1 MNSSIK
7 LVASWLARYNKQCHI
22 IPMREKELRL
32 ALICYGGVSLAIYM
46 HGVTREIWHLIRAS
60 RAYHDG
66 DETPG
71 GSEAVYFDLLAK
83 IEAVTGTKLRVF
95 TDIIAGSSAGGINGV
110 FLSQAIVTGQSLAPL
125 TDLWLEKADVEI
137 LLDPDARP
145 LSRFSKFWAIP
156 IAWMILRRKGGAI
169 DRMVADEAKDEV
181 ATKLSRFVR
190 ARWFAPPFGGQVFS
204 GLLLDAFDAM
214 AKGMT
219 GKALLPQHQPLDLFV
234 TVTDFA
240 GHDQILML
248 NSPSMVVESEHRIT
262 ISFSTRGRGGMDIA
276 AIPELVFAARAT
288 ASFPGA
294 FPPFSA
300 HELDAQIKARGI
312 KWDSRDMFL
321 QRILPQQFAAGVA
334 ADTMLIDGS
343 VLANAPF
350 NQAIEA
356 LRNRPARREVD
367 RRFVYIDPKPGRPS
381 FRFGKRGGTNAEGG
395 TRMKPPGFFSTIF
408 GATSNIPREQP
419 IRDSLEKLE
428 GRTERV
434 ERMRQITE
442 SLRFEVEGTIEK
454 LLGKTWFLSQPTPE
468 RLNKW
473 RSTANEKGAQAAGYS
488 YPAYGHLKMAGVV
501 DDIIAIAR
509 RSYPEGDAL
518 HFRNLRSAIWSEIR
532 ARGLDAMAHD
542 KGVGATKESIQ
553 FFKEHDIRFRIR
565 RLRFLA
571 RRLAHE
577 IEADYGRE
585 DVGTKS
591 MHDNIYAC
599 LSLFLERET
608 SQFLGA
614 GFGNYVA
621 NGIAAPGKLLDT
633 LAERLDLVEADRL
646 ADSILCDALLQMPEE
661 SRRIM
666 LLGYI
671 GYPLYDIATLPLL
684 QGEGLDEF
692 DPVKVDRI
700 SPEDCNSIRTGG
712 AAATL
717 KGIEFNNF
725 GAFFSRSYR
734 ENDYLWGRLHG
745 AERLIDIILSS
756 LPTGTSL
763 DNSAIQAF
771 KREAFEAILDQEEPR
786 LTKIKPLIASLRTEI
801 ESLSGTAP

>member
-1 MNSSIK
+1 
-7 LVASWLARYNKQCHI
+7 
-22 IPMREKELRL
+22 MREKELRL

-60 RAYHDG
+60 RAYHDDSNAG
-66 DETPG
+66 D
-71 GSEAVYFDLLAK
+71 GSEAIYRDLIEK
-83 IEAVTGTKLRVF
+83 IEAVAGTKLRVF
-95 TDIIAGSSAGGINGV
+95 TDIISGSSAGGINGV
-110 FLSQAIVTGQSLAPL
+110 FLAQAIVTGQSLEPL
-125 TDLWLEKADVEI
+125 TELWLEKADVET

-145 LSRFSKFWAIP
+145 LSRFSKFWATP
-156 IAWMILRRKGGAI
+156 IAWMILRRRGGAI
-169 DRMVADEAKDEV
+169 DRMVADEAKEEV

-204 GLLLDAFDAM
+204 GLLLDAFEVM
-214 AKGMT
+214 AKGVT
-219 GKALLPQHQPLDLFV
+219 GKALLPPHQPLDLFV

-240 GHDQILML
+240 GHDQLLML
-248 NSPSMVVESEHRIT
+248 HSPSMVVESEHRIT
-262 ISFSTRGRGGMDIA
+262 IGFSTRGRVGSDIA

-300 HELDAQIKARGI
+300 HELDAQVKAR
-312 KWDSRDMFL
+312 KLEWPNRDAFL

-334 ADTMLIDGS
+334 ADAMLIDGS

-381 FRFGKRGGTNAEGG
+381 FRFKRRGGSNAEGG

-428 GRTERV
+428 GRTERI
-434 ERMRQITE
+434 ERMRQITD
-442 SLRFEVEGTIEK
+442 SLRVEVENSIEK
-454 LLGKTWFLSQPTPE
+454 MLGKTWFLSQPTPE
-468 RLNKW
+468 RLEKW
-473 RSTANEKGAQAAGYS
+473 RSTANQKGAQAAGYS

-501 DDIIAIAR
+501 DDIMAIAR
-509 RSYPEGDAL
+509 RAWPEGNSM
-518 HFRNLRSAIWSEIR
+518 HFRQLRAAVWAEIR
-532 ARGLDAMAHD
+532 ARGLEAMAGT
-542 KGVGATKESIQ
+542 KGVGATKQSIQ
-553 FFKEHDIRFRIR
+553 FFRDHDIRFRIR

-577 IEADYGRE
+577 IEADYDAEGI
-585 DVGTKS
+585 GTKA

-608 SQFLGA
+608 SDYLGPDFAALVADGVAHA
-614 GFGNYVA
+614 GE
-621 NGIAAPGKLLDT
+621 LLDR
-633 LAERLDLVEADRL
+633 LAERRGLIETDRL
-646 ADSILCDALLQMPEE
+646 TDRMLCEALLQMPDEG
-661 SRRIM
+661 RRVM

-700 SPEDCNSIRTGG
+700 SPEDCMAIRTGG

-717 KGIEFNNF
+717 KGIELNNF
-725 GAFFSRSYR
+725 GAFFSRAYR

-745 AERLIDIILSS
+745 AERLVDIVLSS
-756 LPTGTSL
+756 LPVGAQFA
-763 DNSAIQAF
+763 DADIHEF
-771 KREAFEAILDQEEPR
+771 KRRAFEVILDEEAPR
-786 LTKIKPLIASLRTEI
+786 LNRIKPLIKSLRSEI
-801 ESLSGTAP
+801 EALGGTAP

>member
-1 MNSSIK
+1 M
-7 LVASWLARYNKQCHI
+7 AG
-22 IPMREKELRL
+22 MREKELRL

-60 RAYHDG
+60 RAYHD
-66 DETPG
+66 DSEIAG
-71 GSEAVYFDLLAK
+71 GSETVYCDLLAQ
-83 IEAVTGTKLRVF
+83 IEEVSGTKLRVF

-110 FLSQAIVTGQSLAPL
+110 FLAQAIVTGQSLEPL
-125 TDLWLEKADVEI
+125 TDLWLEKADVEV

-156 IAWMILRRKGGAI
+156 IAWMILRRRGGAI
-169 DRMVADEAKDEV
+169 DRMVADEAKEEV

-190 ARWFAPPFGGQVFS
+190 VRWFAPPFGGRVFS

-219 GKALLPQHQPLDLFV
+219 GKTLLPQHQPLDLFV

-240 GHDQILML
+240 GHDQVLML

-262 ISFSTRGRGGMDIA
+262 ISFSTRGRSGTDIA
-276 AIPELVFAARAT
+276 VIPELVFAARAT

-294 FPPFSA
+294 FPAFSA
-300 HELDAQIKARGI
+300 HELDAQIRARKIDWPG
-312 KWDSRDMFL
+312 RDAFL
-321 QRILPQQFAAGVA
+321 QRVLPQQFAAGVA
-334 ADTMLIDGS
+334 GDTMLIDGS

-381 FRFGKRGGTNAEGG
+381 FRFKRRGGTNAEDGG
-395 TRMKPPGFFSTIF
+395 RIKPPGFFSTIF

-428 GRTERV
+428 GRTERI
-434 ERMRQITE
+434 ERMRQITDG
-442 SLRFEVEGTIEK
+442 LRVEVENTIHTM
-454 LLGKTWFLSQPTPE
+454 LGKTWFLSQPTPE
-468 RLNKW
+468 RLEKW

-501 DDIIAIAR
+501 DDIMAIAR
-509 RSYPEGDAL
+509 RAWPEGDSM
-518 HFRNLRSAIWSEIR
+518 HFRKLRSAIWTEIR
-532 ARGLDAMAHD
+532 ARGLEAMAGS
-542 KGVGATKESIQ
+542 KGVGATRQSIQ
-553 FFKEHDIRFRIR
+553 FFRDHDIRFRIR

-577 IEADYGRE
+577 IEADYGE
-585 DVGTKS
+585 EGIGTKT

-608 SQFLGA
+608 SDYLGA
-614 GFGNYVA
+614 DFAELVA
-621 NGIAAPGKLLDT
+621 NGIDKPGIFLDT
-633 LAERLDLVEADRL
+633 LAERRALIETDRL
-646 ADSILCDALLQMPEE
+646 ADRILCDALLLMPED

-700 SPEDCNSIRTGG
+700 SPEDCLAIRTGG

-717 KGIEFNNF
+717 KGIELNNF
-725 GAFFSRSYR
+725 GAFFSRAYR

-745 AERLIDIILSS
+745 AERLIDVVLSS
-756 LPTGTSL
+756 MPGSGSL
-763 DNSAIQAF
+763 TEADIRNF
-771 KREAFEAILDQEEPR
+771 KRRAFEAILDQE
-786 LTKIKPLIASLRTEI
+786 SLRLKKIAPLLTSLRSEI
-801 ESLSGTAP
+801 EALGGTAP

>member
-1 MNSSIK
+1 
-7 LVASWLARYNKQCHI
+7 
-22 IPMREKELRL
+22 MREKELRL

-60 RAYHDG
+60 RAYHD
-66 DETPG
+66 DSETAG
-71 GSEAVYFDLLAK
+71 GSEVVYCDLIAK
-83 IEAVTGTKLRVF
+83 IEEVAGTKLRVF

-110 FLSQAIVTGQSLAPL
+110 FLAQAIVTGQSLEPL

-156 IAWMILRRKGGAI
+156 IAWMVLRRKGGAI
-169 DRMVADEAKDEV
+169 DRMVADEAKEEV

-240 GHDQILML
+240 GHDQVLML

-262 ISFSTRGRGGMDIA
+262 ISFSTRGRQGMDVA

-312 KWDSRDMFL
+312 EWQGRDTFL

-334 ADTMLIDGS
+334 ADAMLIDGS

-381 FRFGKRGGTNAEGG
+381 FRFKRRGGTNAQDGA
-395 TRMKPPGFFSTIF
+395 RKKPPGFFSTIF

-434 ERMRQITE
+434 ERMRQITD
-442 SLRFEVEGTIEK
+442 SLRVEVEKTIEQM
-454 LLGKTWFLSQPTPE
+454 LGKTWFLSQPTPE
-468 RLNKW
+468 RLEKW
-473 RSTANEKGAQAAGYS
+473 RSTANQKGAQAAGYS

-501 DDIIAIAR
+501 DDIMAIAR
-509 RSYPEGDAL
+509 RAYPEGDSL
-518 HFRNLRSAIWSEIR
+518 HFRNLRSAVWTEIR
-532 ARGLDAMAHD
+532 ARGLEAMAGT
-542 KGVGATKESIQ
+542 KGVGATKQSIQ
-553 FFKEHDIRFRIR
+553 FFREHDIRYRIR

-577 IEADYGRE
+577 IEADYGE
-585 DVGTKS
+585 EGVGTKI

-608 SQFLGA
+608 SDYLGQDFA
-614 GFGNYVA
+614 EIVA
-621 NGIAAPGKLLDT
+621 RGIANPGILLDR
-633 LAERLDLVEADRL
+633 LAERRALIETDRL
-646 ADSILCDALLQMPEE
+646 ADRLLCDALLQMPDE
-661 SRRIM
+661 SRRTM

-700 SPEDCNSIRTGG
+700 SPEDCNAIRTGG
-712 AAATL
+712 AATTL
-717 KGIEFNNF
+717 KGIELNNF
-725 GAFFSRSYR
+725 GAFFSRAYR

-745 AERLIDIILSS
+745 AERLIDIVLSS
-756 LPTGTSL
+756 LPPGSPIA
-763 DNSAIQAF
+763 DADIRDF
-771 KREAFEAILDQEEPR
+771 KRSAFAAILDQEAPR
-786 LTKIKPLIASLRTEI
+786 LKKIQPLIKSLRSEI
-801 ESLSGTAP
+801 EALGGTAP